1 MKKVFLFSIL
11 LIAALSLTS
20 CTVNWFGDTVE
31 VPWYYVAIPVLLIL
45 IISYFILMSTTFI
58 CPNCNAEFKPK
69 PHQLY
74 VTVHFNRKRIAKC
87 PHCNRKGFCKIK
99 K

>member
-1 MKKVFLFSIL
+1 
-11 LIAALSLTS
+11 
-20 CTVNWFGDTVE
+20 
-31 VPWYYVAIPVLLIL
+31 
-45 IISYFILMSTTFI
+45 MSTTFI
-58 CPNCNAEFKPK
+58 CPNCNTEFKPK

-74 VTVHFNRKRIAKC
+74 VTVHLNHKRIAKC